1 MTGTESFIAYLVGQA
16 VVLIL
21 GYWGYRANRKSVAG
35 VKSDVADVHT
45 LVNNR
50 SDQQDQRIEQLTGT
64 LNTAGVDVPP
74 NPASAA
80 AERMT
85 RPGSHA
91 G

>member
-16 VVLIL
+16 VVLVL
-21 GYWGYRANRKSVAG
+21 GYWGYRANRKSVSG

-50 SDQQDQRIEQLTGT
+50 SDRQDKRIEQLTST
-64 LNTAGVDVPP
+64 LTSHGVDVPAKP
-74 NPASAA
+74 NGAA
-80 AERMT
+80 AERMAG
-85 RPGSHA
+85 PQNHA